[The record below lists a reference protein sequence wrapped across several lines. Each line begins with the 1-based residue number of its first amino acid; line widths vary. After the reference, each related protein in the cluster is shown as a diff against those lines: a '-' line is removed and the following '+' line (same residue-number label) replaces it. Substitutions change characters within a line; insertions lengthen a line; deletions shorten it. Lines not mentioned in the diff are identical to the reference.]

1 MSTSAQYVLWASDR
15 TEPLLSQLPHAVV
28 EHIVA
33 SLQQSNSQVL
43 VVDGRK
49 TRVIRKAS
57 GEYTALA
64 ASSDPNR
71 VASKRLIESDINAI
85 LAAASTI
92 DTTLRNAEARTR
104 RLLHNL
110 KSLTAKTSQEIFDI
124 ARQDRLVGSPRE
136 AVPYLASEIK
146 NDVEGTARALL
157 EILKHQA
164 AQKAEY
170 TAFDRLSG
178 KLDPRNVERHSIHRV
193 LMNVFYLFFGEF
205 VGKKVHAEVEKTLL
219 QAIFDYD
226 SVHVCI
232 YYLVENAA
240 KYVRPNSELRV
251 TVVDDGSGFVDIRF
265 SMESLII
272 QPQEVERIFEEGYS
286 GVAAKEAGLSGGGI
300 GLYLARAMARLN
312 GGRLTVIPGRPIA
325 GSKYA
330 RNAFILGLPAR

>member
-1 MSTSAQYVLWASDR
+1 MKAVAQYVLWSADR
-15 TEPLLSQLPHAVV
+15 TEPLLSQLPQAVV
-28 EHIVA
+28 EQILTKVG
-33 SLQQSNSQVL
+33 QGTSQVL
-43 VVDGRK
+43 VLDAKK

-57 GEYTALA
+57 GTYTALA
-64 ASSDPNR
+64 ASSDPDR

-85 LAAASTI
+85 LAAASTV
-92 DTTLRNAEARTR
+92 DTTLKNAEARTR

-146 NDVEGTARALL
+146 SDPEGTARALL

-178 KLDPRNVERHSIHRV
+178 TLDPRNVEPHSVHRV

-205 VGKKVHAEVEKTLL
+205 VSRKVHAEVERTLT
-219 QAIFDYD
+219 QAVFDYD
-226 SVHVCI
+226 SIHVCI

-251 TVVDDGSGFVDIRF
+251 TLNDDGSGLVDIRF
-265 SMESLII
+265 SMESLVI

-286 GVAAKEAGLSGGGI
+286 GAAAKKAGLGGGGI

-312 GGRLTVIPGRPIA
+312 GGRLTVIAGRPMA
-325 GSKYA
+325 GSEYA
-330 RNAFILGLPAR
+330 RNAFILGLRAR